1 MNSTPG
7 VLLSGT
13 GSALPVRAMH
23 NDEFTSFLDTSDE
36 WIRTRTGIRERRI
49 AGPGETSASL
59 GVDASRRALESAGLQ
74 AADIDLIL
82 CATVTPVSAV
92 PANAC
97 RIQAALGCSMVPA
110 LDLNAA
116 CSGFLYG
123 LAVADS
129 MIRTGAH
136 RNVLLVG
143 TETLSRV
150 LDYTDRTSC
159 ILFGDGAGAVVVSAA
174 ERTNR
179 GVRRIRLF
187 ADGSRGDLIHLGGF
201 GGRAPWTGPGAP
213 NVISAEYVT
222 LNGREVF
229 RFAVQRVGCLVR
241 DALAACALTA
251 GDVALVIPHQAN
263 QRILDAAFADLG
275 FPPEKVMTNINRC
288 GNTSAA
294 SIPIALDEAIRTGR
308 ARQGDTV
315 LLLAFGGGMTW
326 ASAVVTL

>member
-1 MNSTPG
+1 
-7 VLLSGT
+7 
-13 GSALPVRAMH
+13 MH

-36 WIRTRTGIRERRI
+36 WIRTRTGILERRI
-49 AGPGETSASL
+49 AGPGETSATL
-59 GVDASRRALESAGLQ
+59 GLEASRRALDAAGLK
-74 AADIDLIL
+74 ATDIDLIL
-82 CATVTPVSAV
+82 CATITPVSTI
-92 PANAC
+92 PSNAC
-97 RIQAALGCSMVPA
+97 RIQAELGCGTAPA
-110 LDLNAA
+110 LDFNAA

-123 LAVADS
+123 LSIADS

-174 ERTNR
+174 ERTKR

-187 ADGSRGDLIHLGGF
+187 ADGSRGALIHLGGF
-201 GGRAPWTGPGAP
+201 GGRPSWTGPSAP
-213 NVISAEYVT
+213 KLISPDYVT

-275 FPPEKVMTNINRC
+275 FPPEKVMSNISRC

-308 ARQGDTV
+308 ARPGDTL

>member
-1 MNSTPG
+1 MNPTPG

-36 WIRTRTGIRERRI
+36 WIRTRTGIRERRV
-49 AGPGETSASL
+49 AGPEETSAGL
-59 GVDASRRALESAGLQ
+59 GLEASRRALDAAGLKPT
-74 AADIDLIL
+74 DVDLIL
-82 CATVTPVSAV
+82 CATITPVSAI
-92 PANAC
+92 PSNAC
-97 RIQAALGCSMVPA
+97 RIQAELGCGTAPA

-123 LAVADS
+123 LGVADA

-143 TETLSRV
+143 AETLTRV

-174 ERTNR
+174 EQTKR

-187 ADGSRGDLIHLGGF
+187 ADGGRGNLVHLGGL
-201 GGRAPWTGPGAP
+201 GGRPPWTGQGAP
-213 NVISAEYVT
+213 QMISPEFVS

-241 DALAACALTA
+241 DALAACTLTA

-275 FPPEKVMTNINRC
+275 FPSEKVMTNIHRC

-294 SIPIALDEAIRTGR
+294 SIPIALDEAMRTGR